1 MSKGIHYLIYIF
13 TRTNTLYTFYINIH
27 VYDINIIYAIMMYN
41 ITNYIIVQFDLE
53 TFNYSHYNNTVY
65 IILQY
70 KRYEIEIYIIIYES
84 PV

>member
-1 MSKGIHYLIYIF
+1 
-13 TRTNTLYTFYINIH
+13 
-27 VYDINIIYAIMMYN
+27 MMYN

-53 TFNYSHYNNTVY
+53 TFNCSHYNNTVY

-84 PV
+84 PI